1 MSWKKR
7 GKKGWTGKKTA
18 KNDTKGRERQYA
30 DQEIRQQIQEDFEGD
45 DYRYNYHRKKQNE
58 IARLEYSRDLY
69 QRWANEGRESW
80 WGADYQTQ
88 ANHYQKQ
95 IDELKKK

>member
-7 GKKGWTGKKTA
+7 GKSGWVGKKTA
-18 KNDTKGRERQYA
+18 KENSKGREREYGK
-30 DQEIRQQIQEDFEGD
+30 QEVRQQLQEDFEGD
-45 DYRYNYHRKKQNE
+45 EFRYRGGKKKKNE